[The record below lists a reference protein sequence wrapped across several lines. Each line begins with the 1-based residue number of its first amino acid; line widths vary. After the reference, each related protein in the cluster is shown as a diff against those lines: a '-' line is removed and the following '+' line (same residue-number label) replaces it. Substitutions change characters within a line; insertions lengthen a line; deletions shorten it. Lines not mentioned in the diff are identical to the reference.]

1 MNYINTKIYKIW
13 SICGDKIYIGATT
26 KQYLSQRMTAH
37 RNSYNTWKNGKS
49 KFITSYILFDE
60 YDISNCFIELLEAKE
75 CKDKNEQTQLE
86 GKYIRELDC
95 VNKNMNNFIK
105 FDKNIIKNVSDEE
118 ALVFKKLIRN
128 KYARNYYNKTSDEG
142 RNKKLVNSLGPS
154 KRGRK
159 NGQKN
164 KTIDMV
170 DNIDETK
177 EQIDILSIDEPK
189 ELAETEKLFQH
200 VMQQNRKQ
208 QYNKKLI
215 QNNLPN

>member
-1 MNYINTKIYKIW
+1 MDYSTTKIYKIW
-13 SICGDKIYIGATT
+13 STHGDKIYIGATT
-26 KQYLSQRMTAH
+26 KKYLTQRMTAH
-37 RNSYNTWKNGKS
+37 RNSYKTWKNGKS

-86 GKYIRELDC
+86 GKHIRQLDC

-118 ALVFKKLIRN
+118 ALLFKNLIRN

-159 NGQKN
+159 VGQKN

-177 EQIDILSIDEPK
+177 EQIDILNIEEPTEQTEK
-189 ELAETEKLFQH
+189 EKLFNSLLND
-200 VMQQNRKQ
+200 NRKQ
-208 QYNKKLI
+208 QYNKK
-215 QNNLPN
+215 NDTK